1 MTTAIQKYE
10 GDMPLAQLGQVFA
23 ASGYFADAR
32 DAAQA
37 IVKIQAGKEL
47 GFGPVASMTGIFIV
61 KNRVTMSASIMA
73 AAIKRSKRY
82 DYRIKELTDQSCTL
96 IFSQDGQ
103 VVGESSFSM
112 TDARKAG
119 LDKGDNW
126 KGYPRNMLF
135 ARALSNGAKWYC
147 PDVFCG
153 PVYTPDEL
161 GVQVDGETGE
171 PLNVIEAAP
180 LPAEKPSQQPKTA
193 LAVDRALAE
202 VEQHIVNPPPARPK
216 ADLTKLKS
224 LIEAHNLTEEIQ
236 ARWCAHFK
244 VASLNDLAQ
253 EEVDAIIRKIESRI
267 KGEQQ

>member
-73 AAIKRSKRY
+73 AAIKRSKPY

-96 IFSQDGQ
+96 VFSQDGQ

-171 PLNVIEAAP
+171 PLNVIEVAP
-180 LPAEKPSQQPKTA
+180 LPAEKPAQQKPMP
-193 LAVDRALAE
+193 AVDKALAE
-202 VEQHIVNPPPARPK
+202 VEQRISNPPPAKAR

-236 ARWCAHFK
+236 ARWCGYFK